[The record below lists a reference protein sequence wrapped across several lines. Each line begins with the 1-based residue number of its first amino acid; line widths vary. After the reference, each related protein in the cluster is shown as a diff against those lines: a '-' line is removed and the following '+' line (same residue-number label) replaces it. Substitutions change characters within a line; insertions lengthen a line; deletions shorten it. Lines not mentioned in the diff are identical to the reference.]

1 MDVKN
6 SSFLDGVF
14 RQRINTEIENF
25 RACMNEIVTDQ
36 QMNFQTMFNLQQDA
50 AQEVPE
56 FVKLYTFKQLYILNY
71 TARYLLSS
79 SAWVFLASFV
89 NTVIHSSSFL
99 IIFDFRA

>member
-1 MDVKN
+1 MDVKD

-50 AQEVPE
+50 AQEVPD

-71 TARYLLSS
+71 TV
-79 SAWVFLASFV
+79 VFCMGIFSKFCQYCHPF
-89 NTVIHSSSFL
+89 I
-99 IIFDFRA
+99 IIFDHFLL

>member
-1 MDVKN
+1 MKD

-50 AQEVPE
+50 AQEVLE
-56 FVKLYTFKQLYILNY
+56 FVKLCSYFKLCY
-71 TARYLLSS
+71 
-79 SAWVFLASFV
+79 
-89 NTVIHSSSFL
+89 
-99 IIFDFRA
+99 